1 MKIAVWHNLNSGG
14 GKRALYDHV
23 KGLIERGH
31 KVVSHCPDTV
41 DQSYLSISNLTEEKI
56 FKLSAKLNKRI
67 SGFKFLKSCDNIIEK
82 IGAEL
87 EHCQECAK
95 VINEGGFDILF
106 ANSSSFF
113 SIAHIARFINIP
125 KFIYLGEPH
134 RILYEARPSYFMWR
148 APLNQKNNYLN
159 NIIQRSKHLYKMF
172 WYSIIAREEYI
183 SAKAFDLI
191 LVNSF
196 FSRESVKRSY
206 RLDSKVCYLGIDTNK
221 FCYKELRKRPYII
234 GLGAIINNKGIEQ
247 SIESVAMVEQDIRPE
262 LVWIGNKKQEEYAET
277 LLGIAQQKGVKLTLK
292 TNITDELLFDQV
304 SNASAFLYFPH
315 LEPFGLA
322 PLEANALG
330 TAVISI
336 NEGGIKETIVNG
348 VNGFVVN
355 HFDPVQIAKLITEF
369 VTDIPYAE
377 AFGRKSREHIIN
389 NWNLTCSIDNIEK
402 YIVELVVKNT
412 TNQA

>member
-14 GKRALYDHV
+14 GKRALYDHI

-31 KVVSHCPDTV
+31 TVISHCPDTV

-56 FKLSAKLNKRI
+56 FPLNAKLNKRI
-67 SGFKFLKSCDNIIEK
+67 SWFKLFNSYDSIIEK
-82 IGAEL
+82 NGAEL

-106 ANSSSFF
+106 ANSSSLF
-113 SIAHIARFINIP
+113 SMSHISRFINIP

-134 RILYEARPSYFMWR
+134 RVLYEARPSHFLWR

-159 NIIQRSKHLYKMF
+159 NIIQRSKQLYKMF
-172 WYSIIAREEYI
+172 WYSIIVREEYI

-206 RLDSKVCYLGIDTNK
+206 RLDAKVCYLGIDTNK
-221 FCYKELRKRPYII
+221 FCYKEFKKQPYVI
-234 GLGAIINNKGIEQ
+234 GMGAIINNKGIEQ

-262 LVWIGNKKQEEYAET
+262 LVWIGNRKQGEYAES
-277 LLGIAQQKGVKLTLK
+277 LLSFAQQKGVKLTLK
-292 TNITDELLFDQV
+292 TNRTDELLFEYV

-348 VNGFVVN
+348 VNGFVVS
-355 HFDPVQIAKLITEF
+355 HFDSVQIAKLITKF

-377 AFGRKSREHIIN
+377 EFGRKSREHIIAK
-389 NWNLTCSIDNIEK
+389 WNLTGSIDNIEK
-402 YIVELVVKNT
+402 YIIELAAKNIE
-412 TNQA
+412 

>member
-14 GKRALYDHV
+14 GKRALYDHI

-31 KVVSHCPDTV
+31 TVISHCPDTV

-56 FKLSAKLNKRI
+56 FPLNAKLNKRI
-67 SGFKFLKSCDNIIEK
+67 SWFKLFNSYDSIIEK
-82 IGAEL
+82 NGAEL

-106 ANSSSFF
+106 ANSSSLF
-113 SIAHIARFINIP
+113 SMSHISRFINIP

-134 RILYEARPSYFMWR
+134 RVLYEARPSHFLWR

-159 NIIQRSKHLYKMF
+159 NIIQRSKQLYKMF
-172 WYSIIAREEYI
+172 WYSIIVREEYI

-206 RLDSKVCYLGIDTNK
+206 RLDAKVCYLGIDTNK
-221 FCYKELRKRPYII
+221 FCYKEFKKQPYVI
-234 GLGAIINNKGIEQ
+234 GMGAIINNKGIEQ

-262 LVWIGNKKQEEYAET
+262 LVWIGNRKQGEYAES
-277 LLGIAQQKGVKLTLK
+277 LLSFAQQKGVKLTLK
-292 TNITDELLFDQV
+292 TNRTDELLFEYV

-348 VNGFVVN
+348 VNGFVVSY
-355 HFDPVQIAKLITEF
+355 FDPVQIAKLITKF

-377 AFGRKSREHIIN
+377 EFGRKSREHIIAK
-389 NWNLTCSIDNIEK
+389 WNLTGSIDNIEK
-402 YIVELVVKNT
+402 YIIELVAKNIE
-412 TNQA
+412 

>member
-14 GKRALYDHV
+14 GKRALYDHI

-31 KVVSHCPDTV
+31 TVISHCPDTV

-56 FKLSAKLNKRI
+56 FPLNAKLNKRI
-67 SGFKFLKSCDNIIEK
+67 SWFKLFNSYDSIIEK
-82 IGAEL
+82 NGAEL

-106 ANSSSFF
+106 ANSSSLF
-113 SIAHIARFINIP
+113 SMSHISRFINIP

-134 RILYEARPSYFMWR
+134 RVLYEARPSHFLWR

-159 NIIQRSKHLYKMF
+159 NIIQRSKQLYKMF
-172 WYSIIAREEYI
+172 WYSIIVREEYI

-206 RLDSKVCYLGIDTNK
+206 RLDAKVCYLGIDTNK
-221 FCYKELRKRPYII
+221 FCYKEFKKQPYVI
-234 GLGAIINNKGIEQ
+234 GMGAIINNKGIEQ

-262 LVWIGNKKQEEYAET
+262 LVWIGNRKQGEYAES
-277 LLGIAQQKGVKLTLK
+277 LLNFAQQKGVKLTLK
-292 TNITDELLFDQV
+292 TNRTDELLFEYV

-348 VNGFVVN
+348 VNGFVVS
-355 HFDPVQIAKLITEF
+355 HFDSVQIAKLITKF

-377 AFGRKSREHIIN
+377 EFGRKSREHIIAK
-389 NWNLTCSIDNIEK
+389 WNLTGSIDNIEK
-402 YIVELVVKNT
+402 YIIELAAKNIE
-412 TNQA
+412 

>member
-31 KVVSHCPDTV
+31 TVISHCPDTV

-56 FKLSAKLNKRI
+56 FSLKAKLKKRT
-67 SGFKFLKSCDNIIEK
+67 SRFKFFNSYDNIIEK
-82 IGAEL
+82 IEAEL
-87 EHCQECAK
+87 EHCKECAK

-113 SIAHIARFINIP
+113 SMSHISRFINIP

-134 RILYEARPSYFMWR
+134 RVLYEARPSYFIWR

-159 NIIQRSKHLYKMF
+159 NIIQRSKQLYKMF
-172 WYSIIAREEYI
+172 WYSIVVREEYI

-206 RLDSKVCYLGIDTNK
+206 RLNSKVCYLGIDTHK
-221 FCYKELRKRPYII
+221 FCYKELKKQPYVI
-234 GLGAIINNKGIEQ
+234 GMGAIINTKGIEQ
-247 SIESVAMVEQDIRPE
+247 SIESVAMVEHGIRPE
-262 LVWIGNKKQEEYAET
+262 LIWIGNRKQGEYADS
-277 LLGIAQQKGVKLTLK
+277 LLAYAQQKGVKLTFK
-292 TNITDELLFDQV
+292 TNITDELLFSHV
-304 SNASAFLYFPH
+304 SNASAFLYLPH

-336 NEGGIKETIVNG
+336 NEGGIKESIVNG
-348 VNGFVVN
+348 VNGLLVN

-369 VTDIPYAE
+369 VTDISYAE
-377 AFGRKSREHIIN
+377 AFGRKSREHIIAK
-389 NWNLTCSIDNIEK
+389 WNLTGSIDNIEK
-402 YIVELVVKNT
+402 YITELAAKNIK
-412 TNQA
+412 